1 MDELTPTYPHP
12 WCKRVAAYLPDALF
26 IKPLSELDVRWRRV
40 QQLLSTPSLAPS
52 EAAVDGAIQGCLTLL
67 EHHTKDMRVL
77 AALLHCLWGRQT
89 PDSFIVGL
97 QLLATWM
104 DCAWQRAHPMST
116 THKAQLL
123 TMLLHDAQTCARRAL
138 PVCQGTQH
146 QQAVA
151 AVEAVV
157 RRLRQWLPE
166 RTALAADLQQ
176 LLAAPSSPSRAP
188 QLMLVSPALAAMP
201 LVEAAPPEAG
211 CLPWRETLLGLSHR
225 LMSDAP
231 DEPVGYLLRRYA
243 MWHSL
248 SVAQSCGQ
256 QTALAP
262 PSVQHIRTGMACLNA
277 PSLALWQDFEL
288 LLESAPCWFD
298 GQRLSAAIALAL
310 GYDRVSAAVHEATLA
325 CLSLHT
331 QWRTLTFDD
340 GSPFLSPRTEAWLA
354 QPVSDMTVL
363 SATQTD
369 VASSTRQ
376 VGEGTLARDDVQTM
390 MEQADAWCLAGRHQ
404 EAAHRYRWLLNHV
417 RQRGLASWEPQLM
430 AQLSAGLVA
439 SMTLG
444 DASSA

>member
-26 IKPLSELDVRWRRV
+26 IKPLSEQDVRWRRV
-40 QQLLSTPSLAPS
+40 QQLLSPPGMAPS
-52 EAAVDGAIQGCLTLL
+52 EAAVDDAIQGCLTLL

-77 AALLHCLWGRQT
+77 AALLHCQWGRQT
-89 PDSFIVGL
+89 PDAFIVGL

-116 THKAQLL
+116 TQKAQLL
-123 TMLLHDAQTCARRAL
+123 TTLLEDAQACARQVL
-138 PVCQGTQH
+138 PVCQGAQH

-151 AVEAVV
+151 AVEGVV

-176 LLAAPSSPSRAP
+176 VLAGPSSPGSAP
-188 QLMLVSPALAAMP
+188 PLTLVSPAPAAMP
-201 LVEAAPPEAG
+201 LAEEAPPEAG

-231 DEPVGYLLRRYA
+231 DEPVGYLLRRHA
-243 MWHSL
+243 MWSSL
-248 SVAQSCGQ
+248 SVTLRRGEE
-256 QTALAP
+256 TALAP
-262 PSVQHIRTGMACLNA
+262 PSAQHIRTGMACLNA
-277 PSLALWQDFEL
+277 PTLALWHDFEL

-310 GYDRVSAAVHEATLA
+310 GYGRVSAALHEATLA
-325 CLSLHT
+325 CLTAHP

-340 GSPFLSPRTEAWLA
+340 GSPFLSARTHAWLA
-354 QPVSDMTVL
+354 QPVRDAAVL
-363 SATQTD
+363 PVTQPD
-369 VASSTRQ
+369 VAPAAPQ
-376 VGEGTLARDDVQTM
+376 VGVSTLARDDVQTM
-390 MEQADAWCLAGRHQ
+390 MQQAEAWRLAGRHQ
-404 EAAHRYRWLLNHV
+404 EAAQRYRWLLHHV

-430 AQLSAGLVA
+430 AQLSAGLVTC
-439 SMTLG
+439 MTQG